1 MLDDWLSYSLADFVP
16 ITMDVYVHL
25 FSRANTDLWPF
36 TVVAALL
43 GVTLI
48 VLVSRQ
54 KLNYSCWLL
63 VIAWCF
69 CGYQFHIKLLSE
81 LNWIG
86 HYFALLFFL
95 QAALLLLFSITTSH
109 LIQASKKQQKFGI
122 LFMLTSMILFLI
134 IPAFNDRSWQSVEI
148 FSIAPNPTS
157 LMTIGA
163 LITMHNRRWWLFLIP
178 SVWCLMSLAID
189 YSVRF

>member
-36 TVVAALL
+36 TLVAALL
-43 GVTLI
+43 GGM
-48 VLVSRQ
+48 
-54 KLNYSCWLL
+54 LL
-63 VIAWCF
+63 VFGYRQQLKYTCYLLSFAWCF
-69 CGYQFHIKLLSE
+69 CAYQFHFKLLSE

-86 HYFALLFFL
+86 HYFAVLFFL
-95 QAALLLLFSITTSH
+95 QATLLLLFSLTTSQ
-109 LIQASKKQQKFGI
+109 LKRASKNQQKFGA
-122 LFMLTSMILFLI
+122 LLMLASMIIFLI
-134 IPAFNDRSWQSVEI
+134 IPAFNDRSWQTAEV

-163 LITMHNRRWWLFLIP
+163 LIAMNIRRWWLFLIP
-178 SVWCLMSLAID
+178 SAWCLLSLAID
-189 YSVRF
+189 YSVRI